1 MAMTVAEAERM
12 ETARAKAGK
21 VGGINFSYRG
31 VPAFRFARELIA
43 AGELGRLMRVNSVYL
58 QSFLGAAAAPYSAT
72 TPRWRA
78 SARWATSAC
87 T

>member
-31 VPAFRFARELIA
+31 VALEESAAWRTPLGERGIA
-43 AGELGRLMRVNSVYL
+43 YDNLGTRLLALKDTVVS
-58 QSFLGAAAAPYSAT
+58 
-72 TPRWRA
+72 
-78 SARWATSAC
+78 SARAMIVM
-87 T
+87 